1 MWSFGC
7 ILAELTTGKPL
18 FPALDENELLELFI
32 MIIGLPTQQMIEK
45 AKKRSKFFDKNMKL
59 IRSKN
64 SRLQKV
70 LKKKSFPLKDAVQTD
85 GDNDFL
91 DFLEVIYFFKLTFR
105 NVYAWI
111 QIREWLQKM
120 LWNIHGLSTMSTS
133 SCSVRMMT
141 LFKQLWIATTSQ
153 AKAKDFRGWLVRIFC
168 RVSFWE

>member
-111 QIREWLQKM
+111 QIRE
-120 LWNIHGLSTMSTS
+120 
-133 SCSVRMMT
+133 
-141 LFKQLWIATTSQ
+141 
-153 AKAKDFRGWLVRIFC
+153 
-168 RVSFWE
+168 